1 MYLYIAPIVDL
12 TNTVEGVCDA
22 KTRFWIEELNL
33 HQSDQQCIT
42 SGDWLNDRIV
52 TVGSTLL
59 KQAFPHL
66 GGLQDTLL
74 AETLSLDVSRSGFVQ
89 VNAPLI

>member
-12 TNTVEGVCDA
+12 TNAVEGVCDA
-22 KTRFWIEELNL
+22 KTCFWIEELNL

-52 TVGSTLL
+52 SQL
-59 KQAFPHL
+59 
-66 GGLQDTLL
+66 
-74 AETLSLDVSRSGFVQ
+74 VQ
-89 VNAPLI
+89 HYLNKPFHT